1 MVRKFVFVE
10 GAEPR
15 VSPRG
20 GERPPNAN
28 RTNTAAGPMGAALQ
42 WALLGA
48 ALAISALAFSA
59 AKASFERQPSQA
71 AADR

>member
-20 GERPPNAN
+20 GRRPPNAN
-28 RTNTAAGPMGAALQ
+28 RAHPASGATFAALQ
-42 WALLGA
+42 WLLLGA
-48 ALAISALAFSA
+48 ALAISAIAFTA
-59 AKASFERQPSQA
+59 AKASFERQGQA
-71 AADR
+71 ATER